1 MKQTT
6 KNVGK
11 FAAVALLS
19 AAVAGVTSYALRPEP
34 QQEMLSF
41 AQEFPQ
47 STQVTPTALF
57 GAPQAGAIDLTKAAE
72 ASVNAV
78 VHIKSTQLG
87 KTQVVREP
95 VDIFDYFFGNPYGG
109 GRQRQVQIQPRVG
122 F

>member
-57 GAPQAGAIDLTKAAE
+57 GAPQAGSTPSYTIVYE
-72 ASVNAV
+72 SVTSV
-78 VHIKSTQLG
+78 FMSM
-87 KTQVVREP
+87 
-95 VDIFDYFFGNPYGG
+95 
-109 GRQRQVQIQPRVG
+109 
-122 F
+122 